1 MSLFSDLKGTTL
13 AYFKLGIAGV
23 RLVDNAGNLKIRNTG
38 DTVDAELTAS
48 KLNISGNSLVINSD
62 AASTGADFKYTIK
75 RPVTGMAADI
85 ALVLPVNNGTPGQ
98 VCSTDGNGILS
109 WTSAASTSLCDKVD
123 VTNLAFGA
131 TSPVAMFSTG
141 VADVIN
147 KIEVIVD
154 TAFNGT
160 DPTLSIGVTGT
171 TSKYLGSTDVDLKT
185 AGIYEVH
192 PGLVAGGIEAL
203 IASYASASSTTG
215 AARIQV
221 YYASPA

>member
-75 RPVTGMAADI
+75 RPVAGMAADI

-98 VCSTDGNGILS
+98 VFSTDGNGVLS
-109 WTSAASTSLCDKVD
+109 WSSAASTSLCDKVV

-160 DPTLSIGVTGT
+160 DPTLSIGVTSM

-185 AGIYEVH
+185 TGIYEVH